1 MSKTSPEECEGSAPA
16 VLYRTDCQSWFYI
29 SPYLKYFY
37 YGSATLMH
45 TQVTSPWLVV
55 KQHDCAHRTEI
66 TVQRYYGFEGQDV
79 RLGLPNISDMLGW
92 D

>member
-1 MSKTSPEECEGSAPA
+1 
-16 VLYRTDCQSWFYI
+16 
-29 SPYLKYFY
+29 
-37 YGSATLMH
+37 MH
-45 TQVTSPWLVV
+45 TQATSPWLVV

-66 TVQRYYGFEGQDV
+66 TVQSYYGFEGQDV